1 MNVGIWMVLVL
12 AVVQGLTEFFPV
24 SSSGHLVILE
34 ALFGMRQ
41 GGAGAG
47 LIFEIA
53 VHIGTLG
60 AVMIFYRKK
69 LLLLCN
75 ALLASVFSG
84 RGGYDRYRNEMRY
97 IGLVILGTIPAG
109 VIGVLFHD
117 QVEATFDSPSLSAF
131 LLVATG
137 LYLLMT
143 KLRSVRGSLGW
154 QSALIIGIAQAI
166 AILPGCSR
174 SGWTITTGLLL
185 GVGFAEAAEYS
196 FLLSIPAILGALV
209 LTLVKEPAALS
220 AGSLAPLV
228 IGAAA
233 AFLAGLV
240 ALKLLIGILN
250 RGGFHRF
257 AYYLLPVGIVAFIYF
272 RLLA

>member
-1 MNVGIWMVLVL
+1 
-12 AVVQGLTEFFPV
+12 
-24 SSSGHLVILE
+24 
-34 ALFGMRQ
+34 
-41 GGAGAG
+41 
-47 LIFEIA
+47 

-60 AVMIFYRKK
+60 AVFIFYRKK
-69 LLLLCN
+69 LLLLCK

-84 RGGYDRYRNEMRY
+84 RGGYERYRGEMRY
-97 IGLVILGTIPAG
+97 VGLVILGTIPAG

-117 QVEATFDSPSLSAF
+117 QVEATFDSPSLSAL
-131 LLVATG
+131 LLVVTG

-143 KLRSVRGSLGW
+143 RLRSVRGSLGW
-154 QSALIIGIAQAI
+154 QSAVIIGIAQAI

-209 LTLVKEPAALS
+209 LQLVKEPAALS
-220 AGSLAPLV
+220 AGSHASLV

-233 AFLAGLV
+233 AFLAGLI
-240 ALKLLIGILN
+240 ALKLLIGILT

-257 AYYLLPVGIVAFIYF
+257 AYYLLPAGIAAFIYF
-272 RLLA
+272 RILA